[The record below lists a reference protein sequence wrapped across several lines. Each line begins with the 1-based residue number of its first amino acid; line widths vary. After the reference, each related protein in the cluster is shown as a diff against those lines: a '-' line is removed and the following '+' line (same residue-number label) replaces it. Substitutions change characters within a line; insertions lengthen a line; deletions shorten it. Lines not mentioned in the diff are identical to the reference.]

1 MSETQRRVTGSFS
14 ATDDG
19 GNQYTVTEYTRFDHT
34 TTLETAE
41 GDESAG
47 IKEYEI
53 GAGSPVRQINEL
65 EFEIL
70 VSGTRIRR
78 AAAAETGS

>member
-14 ATDDG
+14 ATDDE
-19 GNQYTVTEYTRFDHT
+19 GNHYTVTEYTKFDHT

-41 GDESAG
+41 GEESRG
-47 IKEYEI
+47 VKEYEI
-53 GAGSPVRQINEL
+53 GAGSPVRRLNEL

-70 VSGTRIRR
+70 VNGTRIRR
-78 AAAAETGS
+78 AA

>member
-14 ATDDG
+14 AVDDE
-19 GNQYTVTEYTRFDHT
+19 GNHYTVTEYTKFDHT

-41 GDESAG
+41 GEESHG

-53 GAGSPVRQINEL
+53 GAGSPVRRINEL

-70 VSGTRIRR
+70 VNGTRIRR
-78 AAAAETGS
+78 AA